1 MNQWKFQVYAIPLL
15 GWKSFT
21 RLICVRKAPHC
32 RPMIDSL
39 SVLFI
44 FRCIHTW
51 QVELFCWESN
61 YILETALGRKV
72 ASAFYPRIIYEK
84 KFLNIKTVSMYIW
97 IPDLHRSNHYDH
109 DWLDQIGVWWNI
121 LLWSHYFGQ
130 ADLSHDLHKSRVY
143 ININFLVIN
152 YAMNEYNKKI

>member
-84 KFLNIKTVSMYIW
+84 KFLNIKTVSMY
-97 IPDLHRSNHYDH
+97 DMNTRSTSE
-109 DWLDQIGVWWNI
+109 QP
-121 LLWSHYFGQ
+121 LWSWRTGSDRSLMKYSTVISLFW
-130 ADLSHDLHKSRVY
+130 SSRFVTW
-143 ININFLVIN
+143 F
-152 YAMNEYNKKI
+152 A